1 MQEPR
6 DQWVKERNLLA
17 KYHVQSEM
25 KVLVAQL
32 RPTLCYAMDCSLPG
46 LGLHQTGL
54 PYLGL
59 QTLHQALLVPVGTQ
73 VEESAG

>member
-1 MQEPR
+1 
-6 DQWVKERNLLA
+6 
-17 KYHVQSEM
+17 
-25 KVLVAQL
+25 
-32 RPTLCYAMDCSLPG
+32 MDCSLPG

-73 VEESAG
+73 VEESVMAIEGAQLLKAMELPSAVTVVGIIFLTGALLFCQ